1 MEKGWEQIYISDK
14 SHLVEIVKAVL
25 AENGIQS
32 FAVDRRDSTSIT
44 IGYIELYV
52 KNKDVVL
59 SKFLI
64 EKNNL

>member
-1 MEKGWEQIYISDK
+1 MEKGWEQIYSSDK
-14 SHLVEIVKAVL
+14 SHLVAIVKAVL

-32 FAVDRRDSTSIT
+32 FEVNRRDSTYIT

>member
-1 MEKGWEQIYISDK
+1 MEKGWEQIYISDRT
-14 SHLVEIVKAVL
+14 HLVEIVKAVL
-25 AENGIQS
+25 AESGIQS
-32 FAVDRRDSTSIT
+32 FEVDRRDSTSMT

-52 KNKDVVL
+52 KNNDVVL